1 MKYRTLGK
9 TALKVSEVGFG
20 AWAIGGNNYGNS
32 YGPTDD
38 KVSVAAVERAFELG
52 CNFFD
57 TADVYG
63 HGHSEEILGQ
73 ALKGPRNDVILATKV
88 GGDFYHDPP
97 RMNFSPEYLE
107 FASAKSCERL
117 QTDYIDLYQLHN
129 PPIQLLKNGKI
140 VEGLEKLK
148 DSGVIRHYG
157 VSIHD
162 PQEGILSMKYGH
174 PEAIQVVFNLLRQ
187 EAKNQLFQAARE
199 RNVGIIAR
207 EPLSNGFLSGKF
219 TIDSTFPSG
228 DIRSNFPR
236 NYLSGLIGA
245 AEQLRLLES
254 KTRTLGS
261 RESASH
267 FRVGT
272 DAVEFN
278 IFADNEKEL
287 AERKSLL
294 TESSFSIVSVRLL
307 DTPPKAVDKAEALEE
322 GIQLFNEERFWESHE
337 ALEQAWHI
345 AKGVE
350 RDAIQSII
358 LTAAAFV
365 HYQKGEEEIC
375 LSIMKRA
382 RAKMS
387 LVKGYEVIDFD
398 SLERNINGILDS
410 EKIQLFKLRISRF

>member
-73 ALKGPRNDVILATKV
+73 ALKGHRNDVILATKV
-88 GGDFYHDPP
+88 GGDFYHNPP

-117 QTDYIDLYQLHN
+117 QTDHIDLYQLHN

-140 VEGLEKLK
+140 FEGLEKLK

-162 PQEGILSMKYGH
+162 SQEGILSMKDGH
-174 PEAIQVVFNLLRQ
+174 PETIQVVFNLLRQ

-207 EPLSNGFLSGKF
+207 EPLSNGFLTGKF
-219 TIDSTFPSG
+219 TLDSTFPSG

-236 NYLSGLIGA
+236 NYLAGLIGA
-245 AEQLRLLES
+245 AQQLRLLES
-254 KTRTLGS
+254 KTRTLAQ
-261 RESASH
+261 ASL
-267 FRVGT
+267 R
-272 DAVEFN
+272 
-278 IFADNEKEL
+278 FALDHKDISTVIPGAKTPQQTEENLKASEL
-287 AERKSLL
+287 PPL
-294 TESSFSIVSVRLL
+294 T
-307 DTPPKAVDKAEALEE
+307 
-322 GIQLFNEERFWESHE
+322 
-337 ALEQAWHI
+337 
-345 AKGVE
+345 
-350 RDAIQSII
+350 
-358 LTAAAFV
+358 
-365 HYQKGEEEIC
+365 GEE
-375 LSIMKRA
+375 L
-382 RAKMS
+382 
-387 LVKGYEVIDFD
+387 
-398 SLERNINGILDS
+398 
-410 EKIQLFKLRISRF
+410 LRIRILREQGFA